1 MTHIAII
8 GFGVVGGGITEV
20 IRLNKKAILRA
31 TGDEIN
37 VKYILDLRD
46 FPDSPY
52 ADRVVHDFS
61 LILNDPEVKVVC
73 ETMGGVNPAFDYS
86 MQTLRAGK
94 SVVTSNKELVAN
106 RGIELMAEAKK
117 NGVSYMFEASAGGG
131 IPEIRSMR
139 TSFGG
144 DTVTEIDGI
153 LNGTTNY
160 ILTKMKD
167 EGAEFAEALGEA
179 QKLGYAEANP
189 TADVD
194 GIDAQRKIVILT
206 AIATNK
212 LVACDKVYT
221 ETMTRITP
229 ADMDAAAR
237 WGGTVKLLGSSRIDH
252 ENGKAS
258 IFVCPTFVPNSCP
271 LAHIDDVYNGIRFNS
286 PVTNDYML
294 YGRGAGRMP
303 TAGAV
308 VSDVVSI
315 LSGVGKNELSMDW
328 EAADDDFILPFENNE
343 FSYYVRI
350 SADAI
355 DETIEKAKLVFGGVD
370 VLKASPAGCV
380 EFITAKIA
388 EKDARA
394 AFEGGAL
401 GEVESVIRVM

>member
-8 GFGVVGGGITEV
+8 GFGVGGGGITEV

-61 LILNDPEVKVVC
+61 VILNDPEVKIVC

-86 MQTLRAGK
+86 MQALRAGK

-106 RGIELMAEAKK
+106 RGVELMAEAKK
-117 NGVSYMFEASAGGG
+117 NGVCYMFEASAGGG
-131 IPEIRSMR
+131 IPEIRSLR

-144 DTVTEIDGI
+144 DTVSEIDGI

-160 ILTKMKD
+160 ILTIMKN
-167 EGAEFAEALGEA
+167 EGADFADDLKEA

-189 TADVD
+189 SADVD

-212 LVACDKVYT
+212 LASCDKVYT
-221 ETMTRITP
+221 ETMTKITP

-237 WGGTVKLLGSSRIDH
+237 FGGTVKLLGSSRIDH

-258 IFVCPTFVPNSCP
+258 IYVCPTFVPGSCP
-271 LAHIDDVYNGIRFNS
+271 LAHIDDVYNGIRINS

-315 LSGVGKNELSMDW
+315 VSGVGAKELPMNW
-328 EAADDDFILPFENNE
+328 VAAEEDFVLPFEKME
-343 FSYYVRI
+343 FSYYVRVK
-350 SADAI
+350 SDSF
-355 DETIEKAKLVFGGVD
+355 DETLESAKLVFGD
-370 VLKASPAGCV
+370 VKVLEGSPCGYV

-388 EKDARA
+388 EKDAAA
-394 AFEGGAL
+394 AFESGAM
-401 GEVESVIRVM
+401 GQVESRIRVM

>member
-20 IRLNKKAILRA
+20 IRLNKKAIFRA

-61 LILNDPEVKVVC
+61 VILNDPEVKIVC

-86 MQTLRAGK
+86 MQALRAGK

-106 RGIELMAEAKK
+106 RGVELMAEAKK

-131 IPEIRSMR
+131 IPEIRSLR

-144 DTVTEIDGI
+144 DTVSEIDGI

-160 ILTKMKD
+160 ILTKMKN
-167 EGAEFAEALGEA
+167 EGADFAEVLKEA

-189 TADVD
+189 AADVD

-206 AIATNK
+206 AIVTNQ
-212 LVACDKVYT
+212 LASCDKVYT
-221 ETMTRITP
+221 ETMTKITP

-252 ENGKAS
+252 ENGKAA
-258 IFVCPTFVPNSCP
+258 IYVCPTFVPNSCP
-271 LAHIDDVYNGIRFNS
+271 IAHVDDVYNGIRVNS

-315 LSGVGKNELSMDW
+315 LSGVGAKELSMDW
-328 EAADDDFILPFENNE
+328 EHAEDDFVLPFGDIS
-343 FSYYVRI
+343 FAYYVRI
-350 SADAI
+350 STDSV
-355 DETIEKAKLVFGGVD
+355 DETLEKACLVFGEIE
-370 VLKASPAGCV
+370 VLAGSPAGYV

-388 EKDARA
+388 EKDANA

-401 GEVESVIRVM
+401 GEVESRIRLM

>member
-20 IRLNKKAILRA
+20 IRLNKNAILRA

-61 LILNDPEVKVVC
+61 VILNDPEVKIVC

-86 MQTLRAGK
+86 MQALRAGK

-106 RGIELMAEAKK
+106 RGVELMAEAKK

-131 IPEIRSMR
+131 IPEIRSLR

-144 DTVTEIDGI
+144 DTVSEIDGI

-160 ILTKMKD
+160 ILTKMKN
-167 EGAEFAEALGEA
+167 EGADFADVLKEA

-189 TADVD
+189 AADVD

-206 AIATNK
+206 AIVTNK
-212 LVACDKVYT
+212 LASCDRVYT
-221 ETMTRITP
+221 ETMTKVTP

-252 ENGKAS
+252 ENGKAA
-258 IFVCPTFVPNSCP
+258 IYVCPTFVPNSCP
-271 LAHIDDVYNGIRFNS
+271 IAHVDDVYNGIRVNS

-315 LSGVGKNELSMDW
+315 LSGVGAKELPMDW
-328 EAADDDFILPFENNE
+328 EHAEDDFVLPFEDNK
-343 FSYYVRI
+343 FAYYVRI
-350 SADAI
+350 STDSV
-355 DETIEKAKLVFGGVD
+355 DETLEKARLVFGEID
-370 VLKASPAGCV
+370 VLAGAPAGCV
-380 EFITAKIA
+380 EFITAKMA
-388 EKDARA
+388 EKDAKA
-394 AFEGGAL
+394 AFESGAL
-401 GEVESVIRVM
+401 GEVQSRIRLM

>member
-20 IRLNKKAILRA
+20 IRLNEKAILRA

-61 LILNDPEVKVVC
+61 VILNDPEVKIVC

-86 MQTLRAGK
+86 MQALKAGK

-106 RGIELMAEAKK
+106 CGVELMAEAKK
-117 NGVSYMFEASAGGG
+117 NGVCYMFEASAGGG
-131 IPEIRSMR
+131 IPEIRSLR

-144 DTVTEIDGI
+144 DTISEIDGI

-160 ILTKMKD
+160 ILTKMKN
-167 EGAEFAEALGEA
+167 EGADFADVLKEA

-189 TADVD
+189 SADVD

-206 AIATNK
+206 AIVTNK
-212 LVACDKVYT
+212 LASCEKVYT
-221 ETMTRITP
+221 ETMTKITP

-252 ENGKAS
+252 ESGKAA
-258 IFVCPTFVPNSCP
+258 IYVCPTFVPNSCP
-271 LAHIDDVYNGIRFNS
+271 IAHVDDVYNGIRVNS

-315 LSGVGKNELSMDW
+315 LSGVGAKELPMDW
-328 EAADDDFILPFENNE
+328 EHAEADFVLPFEDNS
-343 FSYYVRI
+343 FAYYVRI
-350 SADAI
+350 STDSA
-355 DETIEKAKLVFGGVD
+355 DETLEKARLVFGEIN
-370 VLKASPAGCV
+370 VLAGAPAGCV
-380 EFITAKIA
+380 EFITEKMA
-388 EKDARA
+388 EKDAKA

-401 GEVESVIRVM
+401 GEVESRIRLM

>member
-20 IRLNKKAILRA
+20 IRLNKNAILRA

-52 ADRVVHDFS
+52 ADRVVHDYS
-61 LILNDPEVKVVC
+61 VIVNDPEVKIVC

-86 MQTLRAGK
+86 MQALRAGK

-106 RGIELMAEAKK
+106 RGVELMAEAKK

-131 IPEIRSMR
+131 IPEIRSLR

-144 DTVTEIDGI
+144 DTISEIDGI

-160 ILTKMKD
+160 ILTKMKN
-167 EGAEFAEALGEA
+167 EGADFADVLREA

-189 TADVD
+189 AADVD

-206 AIATNK
+206 AIVTNK
-212 LVACDKVYT
+212 LASCDKVYT
-221 ETMTRITP
+221 ETMTKITP

-252 ENGKAS
+252 ENGKAA
-258 IFVCPTFVPNSCP
+258 IYVCPTFVPNSCP
-271 LAHIDDVYNGIRFNS
+271 IAHVDDVYNGIRVNS

-315 LSGVGKNELSMDW
+315 LSGVGANELQMSW
-328 EAADDDFILPFENNE
+328 ESAEDDFVLPFGDIC

-350 SADAI
+350 ATDAV
-355 DETIEKAKLVFGGVD
+355 DETIEKARLVFGSVE
-370 VLKASPAGCV
+370 VLAGSPAGVV
-380 EFITAKIA
+380 ELITAKIA
-388 EKDARA
+388 EKDAAA

-401 GEVESVIRVM
+401 GEVESRIRVM

>member
-20 IRLNKKAILRA
+20 IRLNQKAILRA

-52 ADRVVHDFS
+52 ADRVVHDYS
-61 LILNDPEVKVVC
+61 VIVNDPEVKIVC

-86 MQTLRAGK
+86 MQALRAGK

-106 RGIELMAEAKK
+106 RGVELMAEAKK

-131 IPEIRSMR
+131 IPEIRSLR

-144 DTVTEIDGI
+144 DTISEIDGI

-160 ILTKMKD
+160 ILTKMKN
-167 EGAEFAEALGEA
+167 EGADFADVLKEA

-189 TADVD
+189 AADVD

-206 AIATNK
+206 AIVTNK
-212 LVACDKVYT
+212 LAACDKVYT
-221 ETMTRITP
+221 ETMTKITP
-229 ADMDAAAR
+229 ADMNAASR

-252 ENGKAS
+252 ESGKAA
-258 IFVCPTFVPNSCP
+258 IYVCPTFVPNSCP
-271 LAHIDDVYNGIRFNS
+271 IAHVDDVYNGIRVNS

-315 LSGVGKNELSMDW
+315 LSGVGANELQMNW
-328 EAADDDFILPFENNE
+328 TAAEEDFVLPFGEIK
-343 FSYYVRI
+343 FSYYVRVATD
-350 SADAI
+350 SA
-355 DETIEKAKLVFGGVD
+355 DETIEKARLVFGD
-370 VLKASPAGCV
+370 VQVLTGSPAGCV

-388 EKDARA
+388 EKDAAA

-401 GEVESVIRVM
+401 GEIESRIRVM

>member
-20 IRLNKKAILRA
+20 IRLNEKAILRA

-52 ADRVVHDFS
+52 AARVVHDFS
-61 LILNDPEVKVVC
+61 VILNDPEVKIVC

-86 MQTLRAGK
+86 MQALRAGK

-106 RGIELMAEAKK
+106 CGVELMAEAKK
-117 NGVSYMFEASAGGG
+117 NGVCYMFEASAGGG
-131 IPEIRSMR
+131 IPEIRSLR

-144 DTVTEIDGI
+144 DTISEIDGI

-160 ILTKMKD
+160 ILTKMKN
-167 EGAEFAEALGEA
+167 EGADFAEVLKEA

-189 TADVD
+189 SADVD

-206 AIATNK
+206 AIVTNK
-212 LVACDKVYT
+212 LAACDKVYT
-221 ETMTRITP
+221 ETMTKITP

-237 WGGTVKLLGSSRIDH
+237 WGGTVKLLGSSRINH
-252 ENGKAS
+252 ESGKAA
-258 IFVCPTFVPNSCP
+258 IYVCPTFVPNSCP
-271 LAHIDDVYNGIRFNS
+271 IAHVDDVYNGIRVNS

-308 VSDVVSI
+308 VADVVSI
-315 LSGVGKNELSMDW
+315 LSGVGANELQMNW
-328 EAADDDFILPFENNE
+328 EAAEEDFVLPFGENS
-343 FSYYVRI
+343 FAYYVRVNT
-350 SADAI
+350 DAV
-355 DETIEKAKLVFGGVD
+355 DETMEKARLVFGEVEALAG
-370 VLKASPAGCV
+370 APAGCV

-388 EKDARA
+388 EKDAAA

-401 GEVESVIRVM
+401 GEVQSRIRLM

>member
-20 IRLNKKAILRA
+20 IRLNKKAIARM
-31 TGDEIN
+31 TGEEIN

-52 ADRVVHDFS
+52 ADRVIHDFNI
-61 LILNDPEVKVVC
+61 ILNDPEVKVVC

-86 MQTLRAGK
+86 MAALRSGK

-106 RGIELMAEAKK
+106 KGVELMAEAKK

-131 IPEIRSMR
+131 IPEIRALR
-139 TSFGG
+139 TSLGG
-144 DTVTEIDGI
+144 DTVSEIDGI

-160 ILTKMKD
+160 ILTKMKN
-167 EGAEFAEALGEA
+167 EGAEFSDALREA

-189 TADVD
+189 SADVD

-212 LVACDKVYT
+212 LVSCDEVYT
-221 ETMTRITP
+221 ETMTKITP
-229 ADMDAAAR
+229 ADMDAASR
-237 WGGTVKLLGSSRIDH
+237 WGGTVKLLGSARIDN
-252 ENGKAS
+252 ENEKAA
-258 IFVCPTFVPNSCP
+258 IYVCPTFVPDSCP
-271 LAHIDDVYNGIRFNS
+271 IAHIDDVYNGIRVNS
-286 PVTNDYML
+286 PVTCDTMF

-315 LSGVGKNELSMDW
+315 LAGTAKNELAMEW
-328 EAADDDFILPFENNE
+328 KPAEKGFVTPFEENS
-343 FSYYVRI
+343 FAYYVRI
-350 SADAI
+350 KTDSAT
-355 DETIEKAKLVFGGVD
+355 ETMEKANLVFGSVESIDGAKD
-370 VLKASPAGCV
+370 GYV
-380 EFITAKIA
+380 EFITAKTV
-388 EKDARA
+388 EKNAKA

>member
-61 LILNDPEVKVVC
+61 VILNDPEVKIVC

-86 MQTLRAGK
+86 MQALRAGK

-106 RGIELMAEAKK
+106 RGVELMAEAKK

-131 IPEIRSMR
+131 IPEIRSLR

-144 DTVTEIDGI
+144 DTVSEIDGI

-160 ILTKMKD
+160 ILTKMKN
-167 EGAEFAEALGEA
+167 EGADFAEVLKEA

-189 TADVD
+189 AADVD

-206 AIATNK
+206 AIVTNQ
-212 LVACDKVYT
+212 LASCDKVYT
-221 ETMTRITP
+221 ETMTKITP

-252 ENGKAS
+252 ENGKTA
-258 IFVCPTFVPNSCP
+258 IYVCPTFVPNSCP
-271 LAHIDDVYNGIRFNS
+271 IAHVDDVYNGIRVNS

-315 LSGVGKNELSMDW
+315 LSGVGAKELAMDW
-328 EAADDDFILPFENNE
+328 EHAEDDFVLPFGDIS
-343 FSYYVRI
+343 FAYYVRI
-350 SADAI
+350 STDSV
-355 DETIEKAKLVFGGVD
+355 DETLEKARLVFGEIE
-370 VLKASPAGCV
+370 VLAGSPAGYV

-388 EKDARA
+388 EKDANA
-394 AFEGGAL
+394 TFEGGAL
-401 GEVESVIRVM
+401 GEVESRIRLM

>member
-20 IRLNKKAILRA
+20 IRLNQKAILRA

-52 ADRVVHDFS
+52 ADRVVHDYS
-61 LILNDPEVKVVC
+61 VIVNDPEVKIVC

-86 MQTLRAGK
+86 MQALRAGK

-106 RGIELMAEAKK
+106 RGVELMAEAKK

-131 IPEIRSMR
+131 IPEIRSLR

-144 DTVTEIDGI
+144 DTISEIDGI

-160 ILTKMKD
+160 ILTKMKN
-167 EGAEFAEALGEA
+167 EGADFADVLKEA

-189 TADVD
+189 AADVD

-206 AIATNK
+206 AIVTNK
-212 LVACDKVYT
+212 LAACDKVYT
-221 ETMTRITP
+221 ETMTKITP
-229 ADMDAAAR
+229 ADMDAASR

-252 ENGKAS
+252 ESGKAA
-258 IFVCPTFVPNSCP
+258 IYVCPTFVPNSCP
-271 LAHIDDVYNGIRFNS
+271 IAHVDDVYNGIRVNS

-315 LSGVGKNELSMDW
+315 LSGVGANELQMNW
-328 EAADDDFILPFENNE
+328 TAAEEDFVLPFGEIK
-343 FSYYVRI
+343 FSYYVRVATD
-350 SADAI
+350 SA
-355 DETIEKAKLVFGGVD
+355 DETIEKARLVFGD
-370 VLKASPAGCV
+370 VQVLTGSSAGCV

-388 EKDARA
+388 EKDAAA

-401 GEVESVIRVM
+401 GEIESRIRVM

>member
-20 IRLNKKAILRA
+20 IRLNQKAILRA

-52 ADRVVHDFS
+52 ADRVVHDYS
-61 LILNDPEVKVVC
+61 VIVNDPEVKIVC

-86 MQTLRAGK
+86 MQALRAGK

-106 RGIELMAEAKK
+106 RGVELMAEAKK

-131 IPEIRSMR
+131 IPEIRSLR

-144 DTVTEIDGI
+144 DTISEIDGI

-160 ILTKMKD
+160 ILTKMKN
-167 EGAEFAEALGEA
+167 EGADFADVLKEA

-189 TADVD
+189 AADVD

-206 AIATNK
+206 AIVTNK
-212 LVACDKVYT
+212 LAACDKVYT
-221 ETMTRITP
+221 ETMTKITP
-229 ADMDAAAR
+229 ADMDAASR

-252 ENGKAS
+252 ESGKAA
-258 IFVCPTFVPNSCP
+258 IYVCPTFVPNSCP
-271 LAHIDDVYNGIRFNS
+271 IAHVDDVYNGIRVNS

-315 LSGVGKNELSMDW
+315 LSGVGANELQMNW
-328 EAADDDFILPFENNE
+328 TAAEEDFVLPFGEIK
-343 FSYYVRI
+343 FSYYVRVATD
-350 SADAI
+350 SA
-355 DETIEKAKLVFGGVD
+355 DETIEKARLVFGD
-370 VLKASPAGCV
+370 VQVLTGSPAGCV

-388 EKDARA
+388 EKDAAA

-401 GEVESVIRVM
+401 GEIESRIRVM

>member
-20 IRLNKKAILRA
+20 IRLNKNAILRA

-61 LILNDPEVKVVC
+61 VILSDPEVKIVC

-86 MQTLRAGK
+86 MQALRAGK

-106 RGIELMAEAKK
+106 RGVELMSEAKK

-131 IPEIRSMR
+131 IPEIRSLR

-144 DTVTEIDGI
+144 DTVSEIDGI

-160 ILTKMKD
+160 ILTKMKN
-167 EGAEFAEALGEA
+167 EGADFADVLREA

-189 TADVD
+189 AADVD

-206 AIATNK
+206 AIVTNK
-212 LVACDKVYT
+212 LASCDNVYT
-221 ETMTRITP
+221 ETMTKITP

-252 ENGKAS
+252 ENGKAA
-258 IFVCPTFVPNSCP
+258 IYVCPTFVPNSCP
-271 LAHIDDVYNGIRFNS
+271 IAHVDDVYNGIRVNS

-315 LSGVGKNELSMDW
+315 LSGVGAKELSMDW
-328 EAADDDFILPFENNE
+328 EHAEDDFVLPFEDNK
-343 FSYYVRI
+343 FAYYVRI
-350 SADAI
+350 STDSV
-355 DETIEKAKLVFGGVD
+355 DETLEKARLVFGEID
-370 VLKASPAGCV
+370 VLAGAPAGYV
-380 EFITAKIA
+380 EFITAKMA
-388 EKDARA
+388 EKDAKA
-394 AFEGGAL
+394 AFESGAL
-401 GEVESVIRVM
+401 GEVQSRIRLM

>member
-20 IRLNKKAILRA
+20 IRLNKKAICRA

-61 LILNDPEVKVVC
+61 VILNDPEVKVVC

-86 MQTLRAGK
+86 MQALRAGK

-106 RGIELMAEAKK
+106 RGVELMAEAEK
-117 NGVSYMFEASAGGG
+117 NGVCYMFEASAGGG

-144 DTVTEIDGI
+144 DTITEIDGI

-160 ILTKMKD
+160 ILTKMKN
-167 EGAEFAEALGEA
+167 EGADFADVLKEA

-189 TADVD
+189 SADVD

-212 LVACDKVYT
+212 LASCEKVYT
-221 ETMTRITP
+221 ETMTKVSS

-252 ENGKAS
+252 ENGKAA
-258 IFVCPTFVPNSCP
+258 IYVCPTFVPNSCP
-271 LAHIDDVYNGIRFNS
+271 IAHVDDVYNGIRVNS

-308 VSDVVSI
+308 VSDIVSV
-315 LSGVGKNELSMDW
+315 LSGVGKNELPMNW
-328 EAADDDFILPFENNE
+328 EKADDDFVVPFGENQ

-350 SADAI
+350 STDSA
-355 DETIEKAKLVFGGVD
+355 DETVEKAKLVFGSVE
-370 VLKASPAGCV
+370 VLGGSPAGCV

-388 EKDARA
+388 EKDAKA

-401 GEVESVIRVM
+401 GEIESRIRVM